1 MIHAQHVFLQLTG
14 TAQKLGFE
22 TKFLSH
28 YNSGHLAD
36 VTITNYRIL
45 SYMKCA

>member
-14 TAQKLGFE
+14 TLCTETGRSFCRTTILGIV
-22 TKFLSH
+22 
-28 YNSGHLAD
+28 LAD